1 MGSYVIAAPD
11 QQSDEE
17 RVDYAPTVIAESITV
32 LETLSVSEAVI
43 ELDMTGAPMMI
54 FRHAASGRINVVYR
68 RSDGN
73 IGWIDPS
80 AAQPGNARP
89 R

>member
-17 RVDYAPTVIAESITV
+17 RADYAPTVIAESITV
-32 LETLSVSEAVI
+32 LEALSVSEAVI
-43 ELDMTGAPMMI
+43 ELDLTGAPVVI
-54 FRHAASGRINVVYR
+54 VRRAASGRVNVDYR
-68 RSDGN
+68 RADGN

-80 AAQPGNARP
+80 AARSSNA
-89 R
+89 